1 MTATF
6 STRPAHTSSTVL
18 PADADLADLTS
29 RLSGR
34 LATAADA
41 DWDQVRAAWNLA
53 VDQRPDAVALVETTA
68 DVQSVIAVAAA
79 TGRRV
84 APQGTGHAASAMGD
98 LAGTILLRTDRLREV
113 TVDPVAKSVRV
124 GAGVLWGEVT
134 AAAAEHGLMALA
146 GSSADVGVVGYT
158 VGGGYS
164 WFARSRGLAVN
175 HVTAVELVTGDGVF
189 RRVTADNE
197 PDLFW
202 AVRGGGG
209 NLGVVCALEFDL
221 FEVPMVYGGALLFP
235 IERAREVLEAYATWT
250 TGLDEAA
257 TTCVRLVRVPPL
269 PDVPEPLRGQAFA
282 IVDGAID
289 LPADDAAALL
299 APLRALDPVMDTF
312 GPMPSAALGM
322 IHMDPPQPVPA
333 AGDGMNLT
341 DLSAGVIDALLAAAG
356 PAVNTPLL
364 AVDVRHLGGAVGSAR
379 SRAVA
384 WYSSCRVAYLVY
396 GVGIAPNPEIGAIV
410 GGAVAGLI
418 GSLQPFAAAS
428 DYLNFRERAVE
439 PSTIY
444 GFELARLRRVRASY
458 DPSRVVRGNQ
468 EI

>member
-6 STRPAHTSSTVL
+6 STRPAHPARTVP
-18 PADADLADLTS
+18 PADTDLADLAT

-34 LATAADA
+34 LATATDA
-41 DWDQVRAAWNLA
+41 DWDQVRSAWNLA
-53 VDQRPDAVALVETTA
+53 VDQRPDAVALVESPA
-68 DVQSVIAVAAA
+68 DVQAVIAAAAA

-84 APQGTGHAASAMGD
+84 APQGTGHAAAALGD
-98 LAGTILLRTDRLREV
+98 LTGTILLRTDRLREV
-113 TVDPVAKSVRV
+113 TVDPTAKSVRV

-134 AAAAEHGLMALA
+134 AAAAAHGLMALA

-158 VGGGYS
+158 LGGGYS

-175 HVTAVELVTGDGVF
+175 HVTAVEMVTGDGVF
-189 RRVTADNE
+189 RRVTADSD

-221 FEVPMVYGGALLFP
+221 FDVPLVYGGALLFP
-235 IERAREVLEAYATWT
+235 IDRAREVLEAYAAWT
-250 TGLDEAA
+250 TDLDDTA

-269 PDVPEPLRGQAFA
+269 PDVPEPLRGKAFA

-289 LPADDAAALL
+289 LPADEAAALL
-299 APLRALDPVMDTF
+299 APLRALGPVMDNF
-312 GPMPSAALGM
+312 GPMPSAMLGL

-333 AGDGMNLT
+333 VGDGMNLT

-356 PAVNTPLL
+356 PDVEQCALL
-364 AVDVRHLGGAVGSAR
+364 ALDVRHLGGAVGR
-379 SRAVA
+379 PVA
-384 WYSSCRVAYLVY
+384 GGGVVQQLAGGYLVY
-396 GVGIAPNPEIGAIV
+396 GVGIAPTPEIGAIV

-439 PSTIY
+439 PSTVY
-444 GFELARLRRVRASY
+444 GFELARLRRVRAAY
-458 DPSRVVRGNQ
+458 DPSGVVRGNQ